1 MFEPF
6 VIKAILL
13 VGLAAVVAALAWR
26 QARFRRKVRLRENPA
41 NDYAVRQDWS
51 GNHGK
56 LNYSSFVYFDADR
69 DGRYGLGDRPMAGIM
84 VRLHD
89 GDGRFVAAARSNRGG
104 FANFLASTKRRAAP
118 IHVPGSYRFT
128 VSVPPGWRVSSAN
141 EVQSQHL
148 RLLPGSPTGLVS
160 EAMLQPV
167 GLFPIRQLSG
177 RVADGVSASISVMAK
192 GQEVAVHPLGA
203 GAGFRLDLPD
213 DAEAIDIAGR
223 GIARRLTLSAYP
235 TELGLLLPE
244 NAASENAVMD
254 GAAPLQTICFDDV
267 TTRGL
272 RKVPSGYAGLT
283 WFNLNALARDHTE
296 GSEGYVNG
304 NISGDHVCYTS
315 SGHPAEFSS
324 EKPFGFH
331 SVMLTAA
338 WLRSEGETALV
349 ESWLGDRLIA
359 SDTII
364 LSALAPVH
372 YAPMLTAVTRVRLST
387 SHYWQLVLDDLVV
400 AR

>member
-1 MFEPF
+1 MFEPS
-6 VIKAILL
+6 VIKALLL
-13 VGLAAVVAALAWR
+13 VGLAAVVTALVWR
-26 QARFRRKVRLRENPA
+26 QARLRRKARLRENPA

-141 EVQSQHL
+141 AVQSQHL

-167 GLFPIRQLSG
+167 GLFPIRRLSG
-177 RVADGVSASISVMAK
+177 RVADGVSASISVMVK
-192 GQEVAVHPLGA
+192 GQEVAVHPLSD

-213 DAEAIDIAGR
+213 DADAIDIAGR
-223 GIARRLTLSAYP
+223 GIARRLALSAYP

-244 NAASENAVMD
+244 NAASENALMD
-254 GAAPLQTICFDDV
+254 GAVRLQTVGFDDV
-267 TTRGL
+267 TSRGL
-272 RKVPSGYAGLT
+272 RKVPSGYAGFT

-372 YAPMLTAVTRVRLST
+372 YAPMLAAVTRVRLST

>member
-1 MFEPF
+1 MLEPS
-6 VIKAILL
+6 VIKALLL

-26 QARFRRKVRLRENPA
+26 QARSRRKARLRENPA
-41 NDYAVRQDWS
+41 NDYALRQDWS

-89 GDGRFVAAARSNRGG
+89 GNGRFVAAARSNRGG

-167 GLFPIRQLSG
+167 GLFPIRRLSG
-177 RVADGVSASISVMAK
+177 RVADGVSTSISVMAK
-192 GQEVAVHPLGA
+192 GQEVAVHPLSDGA
-203 GAGFRLDLPD
+203 SFRLDLPD
-213 DAEAIDIAGR
+213 DADTIDIAGC
-223 GIARRLTLSAYP
+223 GLGRRLALSAYP
-235 TELGLLLPE
+235 TELGLLSPE
-244 NAASENAVMD
+244 NTAVD
-254 GAAPLQTICFDDV
+254 SAVPLHTIGFDDV
-267 TTRGL
+267 TSRGL

-296 GSEGYVNG
+296 GSEGYING

-338 WLRSEGETALV
+338 WLKSEGETALV

-372 YAPMLTAVTRVRLST
+372 YAPMLAAVTRVRLST

-400 AR
+400 AC

>member
-1 MFEPF
+1 LFEPS
-6 VIKAILL
+6 VIKALLL

-26 QARFRRKVRLRENPA
+26 QVRSRRKVRLREDPA

-56 LNYSSFVYFDADR
+56 LNHSSFVYFDADR
-69 DGRYGLGDRPMAGIM
+69 DGRYGLGDRPMAGIV

-118 IHVPGSYRFT
+118 IHVAGSYRFT
-128 VSVPPGWRVSSAN
+128 VSVPPGWRSSSAN

-167 GLFPIRQLSG
+167 GLFPIRRLSG

-192 GQEVAVHPLGA
+192 GQEVAVHPLSD

-213 DAEAIDIAGR
+213 DADAIEISG
-223 GIARRLTLSAYP
+223 GGVERRLGLSAYP

-244 NAASENAVMD
+244 DAVSENAVMD
-254 GAAPLQTICFDDV
+254 GAVPLQTIGFDDV

-272 RKVPSGYAGLT
+272 RKVPFGYAGFT

-324 EKPFGFH
+324 DQPFGFH

-338 WLRSEGETALV
+338 WLKSEGETALV

-372 YAPMLTAVTRVRLST
+372 YAPMLAEVTRVRFST

>member
-1 MFEPF
+1 LFEPS
-6 VIKAILL
+6 VIEALLL
-13 VGLAAVVAALAWR
+13 VGLAAVVTALAWR
-26 QARFRRKVRLRENPA
+26 LARARRKARLRENPA
-41 NDYAVRQDWS
+41 NDYAVRRDWS

-89 GDGRFVAAARSNRGG
+89 GDDRFVAAARSNRGG

-118 IHVPGSYRFT
+118 IHVPGRYRFT

-141 EVQSQHL
+141 AVQSQHL

-160 EAMLQPV
+160 DAMLQPV
-167 GLFPIRQLSG
+167 GLFPIRRLSG
-177 RVADGVSASISVMAK
+177 RVADGVSASISVMVK
-192 GQEVAVHPLGA
+192 GQEVAVHPLSD

-213 DAEAIDIAGR
+213 DADAIDIAGR
-223 GIARRLTLSAYP
+223 GIARRLALSAYP

-244 NAASENAVMD
+244 NAAWENVVID
-254 GAAPLQTICFDDV
+254 GAVRLQTVGFDDV
-267 TTRGL
+267 TSRGL
-272 RKVPSGYAGLT
+272 RKVPSGYAGFT

-338 WLRSEGETALV
+338 WLKSEGETALV

-372 YAPMLTAVTRVRLST
+372 YAPMLAAVTRVRLST